1 MKAKLFLPLTLL
13 AVLGISGKT
22 LAHVIE
28 TDYLLPTPIAPDGV
42 TGSVSRSA
50 IKFTAKFSSGEP
62 YPNAKVTIYAPD
74 DQEKPWRVMQ
84 ANEEG
89 EFEFQPDQSKPGE
102 WTVDIG
108 EGSHWDSWTVP
119 VMSTGGSITYGE
131 LSDASSH
138 LPSIPPQLLV
148 IGAACV
154 SGSVG
159 AVALRSRRRR

>member
-1 MKAKLFLPLTLL
+1 MKAKLLLPLALFT
-13 AVLGISGKT
+13 VFGVSTRT

-28 TDYLLPTPIAPDGV
+28 TDYLLPAPV
-42 TGSVSRSA
+42 TGGETDSVSRSA

-84 ANEEG
+84 ANEKG
-89 EFEFQPDQSKPGE
+89 EFEFLPDRSKPGE

-148 IGAACV
+148 IGAACISGGV
-154 SGSVG
+154 GSVL
-159 AVALRSRRRR
+159 LRSHRRR